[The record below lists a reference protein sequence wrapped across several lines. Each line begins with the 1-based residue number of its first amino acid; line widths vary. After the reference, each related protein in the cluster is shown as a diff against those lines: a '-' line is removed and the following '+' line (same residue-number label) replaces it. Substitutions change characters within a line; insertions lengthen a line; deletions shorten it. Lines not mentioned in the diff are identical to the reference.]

1 MGWVDDGQIHIAA
14 DHGLLALVVGNDQEV
29 DLVDIGALLAEIG
42 LGDKLGAGAEAVE
55 AYGLAFQIPGRADAR
70 ILAHEVLHMRCLL
83 QRLAA
88 GGNHLH
94 VGPGRNGRNHQ
105 RHHARAEMDV
115 ARADQRND
123 LGGGNLAH
131 VVGAGGGP
139 VEVAQ
144 SVGQIDQV
152 ERGVV
157 GVVEGNDL
165 AIVCRAARFAAGLVV
180 GARASRQAQGCCT
193 DGQKLAKRVATGSH
207 GSNL

>member
-1 MGWVDDGQIHIAA
+1 MDDGQIHIAA

-29 DLVDIGALLAEIG
+29 DLVDIGAVLAEIG

-55 AYGLAFQIPGRADAR
+55 AYGLAFQIPGRANAR

-123 LGGGNLAH
+123 LRGGNLAH

-165 AIVCRAARFAAGLVV
+165 AVLCRAARFAAGLVV
-180 GARASRQAQGCCT
+180 GARASRQAQGCST